1 MTIPVRRTTSAA
13 PDRFD
18 PPSAPNRARAWFV
31 HAYTAAGAVAAFAG
45 TIAVFDGRYRD
56 SFLCMIAA
64 TVIDATDGLLAR
76 AARVR
81 EALPGFDGSRL
92 DDIVDYLTF
101 VFLPVLLLFHAGLLP
116 AGWGGGVASVV
127 LLSSAYGFGSSDAK
141 TTDHFFT
148 GFPSYWNIV
157 ALYLYVAA
165 LSPAANGL
173 ILLVLS
179 ALVFVRIGYV
189 YPSRTPVLRTLTIL
203 AGVVW
208 GAVLLFIV
216 LALPERRT
224 GLLALS
230 LAYPAYY
237 TGLSL
242 ALQMRRSTIAAPGV
256 PRA

>member
-1 MTIPVRRTTSAA
+1 MTIPVRRTISAA

-18 PPSAPNRARAWFV
+18 ARGASAVARAWLV
-31 HAYTAAGAVAAFAG
+31 HAYTAVGAIAAFAG
-45 TIAVFDGRYRD
+45 TVAVFDGRYRD

-64 TVIDATDGLLAR
+64 TAIDATDGLLAR
-76 AARVR
+76 RARVG
-81 EALPGFDGSRL
+81 EVIPGFDGSRL

-101 VFLPVLLLFHAGLLP
+101 AFLPVLLLFHAGLLP
-116 AGWGGGVASVV
+116 DGWGWAVASVV
-127 LLSSAYGFGSSDAK
+127 LLSSAYGFGSTDAK

-165 LSPAANGL
+165 LSPMASAM
-173 ILLVLS
+173 ILLMFS
-179 ALVFVRIGYV
+179 ALVFVRVGYV

-203 AGVVW
+203 AGVAW
-208 GAVLLFIV
+208 GALLLVIV

-242 ALQMRRSTIAAPGV
+242 VLQMHRTTVTALGA